1 MRQPLLWLLFALGL
15 LVVGWVAVMHA
26 SASPWILLVCLLIAL
41 VYAVGGIGLLRYRKA
56 TASVQRALQTLP
68 PAQGLEDWLQ
78 QQDGSLRTAV
88 RLRILGERVAL
99 PAPSLPAYLSGVLVL
114 FFSVR

>member
-41 VYAVGGIGLLRYRKA
+41 VYAVGGIGLLRQ
-56 TASVQRALQTLP
+56 S
-68 PAQGLEDWLQ
+68 E
-78 QQDGSLRTAV
+78 
-88 RLRILGERVAL
+88 
-99 PAPSLPAYLSGVLVL
+99 
-114 FFSVR
+114 